1 MFCEAFGI
9 TKIEAPSTARK
20 KAQKGQSRPKP
31 KVPPKQP
38 KSFVTKEQPKPNP
51 KKKVVKKG
59 KPVVCYKCGKPGHRD
74 FQCKTEQKINE
85 LFSGDPDLKQK
96 LLALLTQ
103 EALESDDDYYAKES
117 EESDYESSPL
127 QALNVITSKPHS

>member
-31 KVPPKQP
+31 KVPPQQP

-51 KKKVVKKG
+51 KKTVVKKG
-59 KPVVCYKCGKPGHRD
+59 KPVICYKCGKPDHRA
-74 FQCKTEQKINE
+74 FQCKAEQKINE
-85 LFSGDPDLKQK
+85 LFSGDLDLKQK

-103 EALESDDDYYAKES
+103 EALESDDDYYAEES
-117 EESDYESSPL
+117 EESDYKSSPL
-127 QALNVITSKPHS
+127 QALNVIT